1 MCVGMD
7 SSMNV
12 CVYICMHV
20 CACLFLCDGVY
31 VNVYIKYLCICKIN
45 IIHKLMFHKKLR
57 INCELLIYHGSE
69 NINFSVLK

>member
-1 MCVGMD
+1 
-7 SSMNV
+7 
-12 CVYICMHV
+12 MHV

-57 INCELLIYHGSE
+57 INCEILIYHGSE
-69 NINFSVLK
+69 